1 MNRHLIRRGAAGIAA
16 VMAGIYYLI
25 GIGVLTVVDKQT
37 GDPSILV
44 FGAAAGSAFLLGA
57 ILLAVFDRRILWI
70 VGALLQLFVA
80 WTYFSIA
87 AERVPAFEVWG
98 VTLRLLQIPL
108 FAALVWLA
116 IAQGRA
122 VAVRGT

>member
-1 MNRHLIRRGAAGIAA
+1 MNRQLIRRGAAGIAA

-25 GIGVLTVVDKQT
+25 GVGVLTVVDQQS
-37 GDPSILV
+37 GDPSMLM

-57 ILLAVFDRRILWI
+57 ILLVAFDRRILWI
-70 VGALLQLFVA
+70 LGALLQLFVA
-80 WTYFSIA
+80 WAYFSVA

-98 VTLRLLQIPL
+98 ATLRLLQIPL

-116 IAQGRA
+116 IRHAPA
-122 VAVRGT
+122 VTVRGT